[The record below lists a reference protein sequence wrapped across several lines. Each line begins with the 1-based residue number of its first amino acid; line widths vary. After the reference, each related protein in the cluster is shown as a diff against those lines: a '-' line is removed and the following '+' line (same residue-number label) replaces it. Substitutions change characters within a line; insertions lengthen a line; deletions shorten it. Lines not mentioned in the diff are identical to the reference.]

1 MKLYVV
7 DVFTDELFG
16 GNPAG
21 VVIIPENRKFPDD
34 LKMQKIARELRYSE
48 TAFVQKQAEK
58 EFKTRYFTA
67 EGEID
72 LCGHATI
79 GTFYSMLQEG
89 IIKADEVY
97 LNHTLAGDLNI
108 YTEEDNIWMDMAAPK
123 IEAAIENS
131 DEISELYNIMGVNH
145 FGQGLIDDK

>member
-1 MKLYVV
+1 MRLYVV

-21 VVIIPENRKFPDD
+21 VVIIPENTSFPDD
-34 LKMQKIARELRYSE
+34 IEMQKIAKELRYSE
-48 TAFVQKQAEK
+48 TAFVQRQAEN
-58 EFKTRYFTA
+58 EFRTRYFTP

-79 GTFYSMLQEG
+79 GTFYSLIKEG
-89 IIKADEVY
+89 VVKADESY

-108 YTEEDNIWMDMAAPK
+108 YIEEDSIWMDMASPI
-123 IEAAIENS
+123 IEADIEKS
-131 DEISELYNIMGVNH
+131 DDVSELYAVMGVNH